1 MRVEHERALAVR
13 DRTGVAVRDRPGVA
27 VDIPWKTYGL
37 FAQVIFFLPT
47 CGALAAFH
55 QIVFR
60 NGIIS
65 GAAALALAEYLIH
78 RHRWYRTGVEAALW
92 LGGLLAFISELPN
105 SGKPEA
111 MLVLAAAAAIA
122 GARLRH
128 PLFGAFAAGFVMH
141 YFEKKWDL
149 GVLAAL
155 IIAVGVIAL
164 LCRTWQRPSN
174 EWLFI
179 FIAIA
184 LPLAGW
190 AEADAK
196 WRTVT
201 IALYAAFGA
210 IAFIAAIVKPH
221 HAFFLAAA
229 EGFVVAAVELTRQ
242 LDAPPEV
249 ALGIGGALL
258 LSLSL
263 IVSRILRDRTRGLV
277 STKEQLSAADAIEIA
292 GAIAISSPEHPAAR
306 ESGGGDF
313 GGAGAS
319 GNY

>member
-1 MRVEHERALAVR
+1 MRVEHER
-13 DRTGVAVRDRPGVA
+13 
-27 VDIPWKTYGL
+27 KTYGL
-37 FAQVIFFLPT
+37 FPQVIFFLLT

-55 QIVFR
+55 QLIDE
-60 NGIIS
+60 NGIIT
-65 GAAALALAEYLIH
+65 GVAALALAEYLIH
-78 RHRWYRTGVEAALW
+78 RYRWYRTGVEAALW
-92 LGGLLAFISELPN
+92 IGGLFALISELPN

-111 MLVLAAAAAIA
+111 MLVLASAAAIA

-128 PLFGAFAAGFVMH
+128 PVFGALAAGLLMH

-155 IIAVGVIAL
+155 LIAAVAIAL
-164 LCRTWQRPSN
+164 LCRTWQRRSN

-179 FIAIA
+179 LIAVT

-201 IALYAAFGA
+201 IALYAAFGVLA
-210 IAFIAAIVKPH
+210 LAVAIVKPH

-229 EGFVVAAVELTRQ
+229 EGFAVAAIGLAEE
-242 LDAPPEV
+242 LDARPEI
-249 ALGIGGALL
+249 ALAIGGALL

-263 IVSRILRDRTRGLV
+263 VVSRALRGRTRGFV
-277 STKEQLSAADAIEIA
+277 ATKEQLPAADAIEIA
-292 GAIAISSPEHPAAR
+292 GAIAISPSERPAAP
-306 ESGGGDF
+306 ENGGGQF

-319 GNY
+319 GTF

>member
-13 DRTGVAVRDRPGVA
+13 DRTGLAVNV
-27 VDIPWKTYGL
+27 PWKTYGL
-37 FAQVIFFLPT
+37 FPQVIFFLLT
-47 CGALAAFH
+47 CGALFAFH
-55 QIVFR
+55 RIVFES
-60 NGIIS
+60 GIIT
-65 GAAALALAEYLIH
+65 GVAALALAEYLIH

-92 LGGLLAFISELPN
+92 LGGLFAFISDLPN

-128 PLFGAFAAGFVMH
+128 PIFGALAAGLVMH

-155 IIAVGVIAL
+155 IIAVSAIVL

-179 FIAIA
+179 LIAIT
-184 LPLAGW
+184 LPCAGW

-201 IALYAAFGA
+201 IALYAAFGV

-229 EGFVVAAVELTRQ
+229 EGFAVAAIELADE

-263 IVSRILRDRTRGLV
+263 IVSRMLRDRTRGFV
-277 STKEQLSAADAIEIA
+277 STKEQLPAADAIEIA
-292 GAIAISSPEHPAAR
+292 GAISISPPAQPAAR
-306 ESGGGDF
+306 ESGGGQF

-319 GNY
+319 GNF